1 MTHRSIR
8 FALLAAALAAG
19 HLHAQTEWPTKPV
32 RIIVPSSPGGGTD
45 TIGRLLGAHFSSAL
59 GQQFV
64 IDNRAGA
71 AGAIGYAVAARTP
84 GDGYTLLVAPTTI
97 TSIHLVLKN
106 PQFDA
111 LRDFAPI
118 TQVVASAQVL
128 VVHPSLPVR
137 SLRDLVA
144 LAKKNPDD
152 LTFASPGEGSV
163 PRLAV
168 ELLKSMTNISMR
180 HIPYK
185 GVTPGLTDVI
195 GGRVAAMIVNVIS
208 AKSHIDAGRL
218 RALAVTSRKRAEALP
233 NVATVSEAGYGEYE
247 ALQWFGL
254 FAPAGTP
261 PQVVSRLHVLTVA
274 ALRDP
279 ETRKRLADEEPI
291 GNSPEEFAR
300 AIKAEVEKWTN
311 VARAANLRPQ

>member
-1 MTHRSIR
+1 M
-8 FALLAAALAAG
+8 G
-19 HLHAQTEWPTKPV
+19 EVHAQPDWPVRPV
-32 RIIVPSSPGGGTD
+32 RIVVPSSPGGGTD
-45 TIGRLLGAHFSSAL
+45 TIGRLLGAHFSIAL

-71 AGAIGYAVAARTP
+71 AGAVGYAITARAP
-84 GDGYTLLVAPTTI
+84 ADGYTLLIAPTTI
-97 TSIHLVLKN
+97 TSLHLVLNN

-111 LRDFAPI
+111 LRDFTPI

-128 VVHPSLPVR
+128 AAHPAIKAR
-137 SLRDLVA
+137 SIADLVQI
-144 LAKKNPDD
+144 AKKDPGE

-163 PRLAV
+163 PHLAV
-168 ELLKSMTNISMR
+168 ELLKNMAGIEMR

-185 GVTPGLTDVI
+185 GVAPALTDVI
-195 GGRVAAMIVNVIS
+195 GGRVAVMIVNVIS
-208 AKSHIDAGRL
+208 AKPHVDAGRL

-233 NVATVSEAGYGEYE
+233 NVPTLSESGYADYE

-254 FAPAGTP
+254 FAPSGTP
-261 PQVVSRLHVLTVA
+261 PRIVSRLHVLTVA

-279 ETRKRLADEEPI
+279 DTRKRLADEDPI

-300 AIKAEVEKWTN
+300 VIKAEVAKWTK

>member
-1 MTHRSIR
+1 MRPLIR
-8 FALLAAALAAG
+8 FALLAAALFAG
-19 HLHAQTEWPTKPV
+19 GLHAQTDWPVKPV

-45 TIGRLLGAHFSSAL
+45 TIGRLLAAHFSAAL

-71 AGAIGYAVAARTP
+71 AGAIGYAVAARTR

-111 LRDFAPI
+111 LRDFTPI
-118 TQVVASAQVL
+118 TQVVASAQAL
-128 VVHPSLPVR
+128 VVHPSLPPR

-163 PRLAV
+163 PHLAV
-168 ELLKSMTNISMR
+168 ELLKSMTNITMR

-185 GVTPGLTDVI
+185 GVTPALTDVI

-208 AKSHIDAGRL
+208 AKPHIDAGKL
-218 RALAVTSRKRAEALP
+218 RALAVTSRKRAAVLP
-233 NVATVSEAGYGEYE
+233 NVPTVSEAGYGEYE

-261 PQVVSRLHVLTVA
+261 PQIVSRLHVLTVA

-300 AIKAEVEKWTN
+300 AIKAEVEKWTR
-311 VARAANLRPQ
+311 VARAANVRPQ

>member
-1 MTHRSIR
+1 MYRLIR
-8 FALLAAALAAG
+8 LVLLAAPLLVG
-19 HLHAQTEWPTKPV
+19 DLHAQTDWPAKPV

-45 TIGRLLGAHFSSAL
+45 TIGRLLAAHFSAAL
-59 GQQFV
+59 GQQF
-64 IDNRAGA
+64 IIENRAGA
-71 AGAIGYAVAARTP
+71 AGAIGYAVTARAP

-111 LRDFAPI
+111 LRDFTPI

-128 VVHPSLPVR
+128 VVHPSLPPR
-137 SLRDLVA
+137 SIRDLVA
-144 LAKKNPDD
+144 LAKKNPDE

-163 PRLAV
+163 PHLAV
-168 ELLKSMTNISMR
+168 ELLKNMTNIQMR

-195 GGRVAAMIVNVIS
+195 GGRVAAMIVNIIS
-208 AKSHIDAGRL
+208 AKPHVDAGKL
-218 RALAVTSRKRAEALP
+218 RALAVTSRKRAAALP
-233 NVATVSEAGYGEYE
+233 GLPTVSEAGYGDYE

-254 FAPAGTP
+254 LAPAGTP
-261 PQVVSRLHVLTVA
+261 ARIVSRLHTLTAA

-279 ETRKRLADEEPI
+279 ETKKRLADEEPI
-291 GNSPEEFAR
+291 GNAPEEFAR
-300 AIKAEVEKWTN
+300 VMKSEVEKWTK